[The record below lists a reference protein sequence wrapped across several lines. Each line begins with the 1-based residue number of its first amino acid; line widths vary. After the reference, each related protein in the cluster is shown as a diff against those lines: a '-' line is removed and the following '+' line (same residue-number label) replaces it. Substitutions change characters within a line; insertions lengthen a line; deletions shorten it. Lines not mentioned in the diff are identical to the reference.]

1 MQRLQRIME
10 ASEHFFGSQTYSLN
24 SQPNSMVQRIPWF
37 FLVILLS
44 GSVAASGQEE
54 RETCLISLAG
64 EEVSCPISIQQRFH
78 WVVKSAVGPE
88 SLTAGLFLAGIAT
101 GRDTPEEYGPHWDG
115 FGKRYGMR
123 LTGIATSNVLEAGFG
138 SLWNEDPRY
147 FRATDQPVKS
157 RIQNILVMTFAARRA
172 DGSLAP
178 AYARYIGKTGSNF
191 LSNTWR
197 AGSVSSVNDAC
208 VRTILGFVGRMGS
221 NAFAEFWPD
230 ARKHIFHRK
239 HRGDVLRQFG
249 RQ

>member
-1 MQRLQRIME
+1 ME

-147 FRATDQPVKS
+147 FRATDQPVKR

-230 ARKHIFHRK
+230 ARKHVFHRK
-239 HRGDVLRQFG
+239 H
-249 RQ
+249 

>member
-1 MQRLQRIME
+1 ME

-44 GSVAASGQEE
+44 GSVATRAQEE

-123 LTGIATSNVLEAGFG
+123 LTGIATSNVLEGGFG
-138 SLWNEDPRY
+138 SLWNEDPEVFSRHRSARERSNPKHSGDDIRGAAGRLGVWRRLTPDISVKPEATS
-147 FRATDQPVKS
+147 FRTLGVQAVS
-157 RIQNILVMTFAARRA
+157 
-172 DGSLAP
+172 P
-178 AYARYIGKTGSNF
+178 A
-191 LSNTWR
+191 
-197 AGSVSSVNDAC
+197 
-208 VRTILGFVGRMGS
+208 
-221 NAFAEFWPD
+221 
-230 ARKHIFHRK
+230 
-239 HRGDVLRQFG
+239 
-249 RQ
+249 

>member
-1 MQRLQRIME
+1 ME

-44 GSVAASGQEE
+44 GSVATSAQEE

-64 EEVSCPISIQQRFH
+64 KEVSCPISIQQRFH
-78 WVVKSAVGPE
+78 WVLKSAVGPE

-147 FRATDQPVKS
+147 FRATDQPVKG

-191 LSNTWR
+191 HSNTWR

-208 VRTILGFVGRMGS
+208 VRTILGFLGRMGS